1 MIYETL
7 YSTKLGE
14 YGCIRHPKY
23 DYIAASPDGIN
34 VDSNNERY
42 GRMVE
47 IKIYTTERWY
57 SY

>member
-47 IKIYTTERWY
+47 IKIYTTER
-57 SY
+57 